1 MTDVQVTN
9 HIRYFRFMNDEMT
22 QAELAEKAGCT
33 RQTIIALE
41 QERYLPSLLLAFKLA
56 RALGQ
61 GIEDVFEYVEED

>member
-9 HIRYFRFMNDEMT
+9 HIRCFRFMNDEMT